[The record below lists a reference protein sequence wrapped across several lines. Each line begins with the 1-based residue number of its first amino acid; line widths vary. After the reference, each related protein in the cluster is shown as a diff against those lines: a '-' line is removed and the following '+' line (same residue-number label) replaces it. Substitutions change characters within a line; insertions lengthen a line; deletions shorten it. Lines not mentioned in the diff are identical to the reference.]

1 MLNGTAAFGALVQ
14 RASNRSPPMLPPGSA
29 RHSHSIISRPHNGLK
44 LLVKKIFMVRYTV
57 SQSVKNSRS

>member
-29 RHSHSIISRPHNGLK
+29 RHSHSIINGRHKPLK
-44 LLVKKIFMVRYTV
+44 LRH
-57 SQSVKNSRS
+57 